1 MITVRE
7 QFVPCFNERVDKIM
21 SCLTFITEEIIM
33 PIGLALIVYSLM
45 SVLTLIT
52 EEIMASGL
60 ALIVYSL
67 VSVLTLIAEE
77 IMPVFGIDSLLAYF
91 CVDIDS

>member
-1 MITVRE
+1 
-7 QFVPCFNERVDKIM
+7 M
-21 SCLTFITEEIIM
+21 SCLTLITEEIIM

-77 IMPVFGIDSLLAYF
+77 IVPVFGIDSLLAYF
-91 CVDIDS
+91 CVDIDR